1 MADFSDGMDLSFLG
15 SFAKAVGTYNAG
27 NARKRALQ
35 AEAQIAEYQAQI
47 GNPPPAENW
56 AAYIFNIVHDE
67 LDAECAEA
75 YRLDVARCIHE
86 SMQRG
91 MRLAGIV
98 DLPTCAPDDTPE
110 KLIVK
115 SWADK

>member
-1 MADFSDGMDLSFLG
+1 MMSEANALKMAAA
-15 SFAKAVGTYNAG
+15 FAVEQFD
-27 NARKRALQ
+27 RHPEW
-35 AEAQIAEYQAQI
+35 EAF
-47 GNPPPAENW
+47 
-56 AAYIFNIVHDE
+56 IFNIVHDE

-75 YRLDVARCIHE
+75 YRLASPAAFTK

-98 DLPTCAPDDTPE
+98 DLPTCAALTTLPK
-110 KLIVK
+110 KLNVK

>member
-1 MADFSDGMDLSFLG
+1 MQMSEANALKMAAAFCVEEFDKHD
-15 SFAKAVGTYNAG
+15 
-27 NARKRALQ
+27 
-35 AEAQIAEYQAQI
+35 AEYLAQI

-56 AAYIFNIVHDE
+56 AAYIFNVVHDE

-75 YRLDVARCIHE
+75 YRVDVARCVHE
-86 SMQRG
+86 AMQRG

-98 DLPTCAPDDTPE
+98 DLPTCAPDDTPD